1 MALISDGRRLLNVR
15 KKAAQQL
22 IKDKQRSLAT
32 IRLSIAVDM
41 MVGVMLLPNY
51 PIMVDKGVHKDS
63 FPSTYPFDFASAVQF
78 IPMTYYL
85 GVSIASL
92 FSGSISDRVGRKPVM
107 LCCISGSILGSAAKW
122 WCRKSFLGFCTANF
136 VNGLLSSEFPVVLA
150 YVSDLFESKE
160 EKEKEFSK
168 TVGCYVLGQGL
179 GGIIAIMFYP
189 LGLFVPILAGIGL
202 LLVVFVLNCLFLIE
216 PKYLRIPLVVDMDN
230 VSVHKVLEHDEE
242 KDAERGEG
250 EEANQE
256 ESTDESSEDG
266 KVDCIPEHDNDEKSM
281 LILLEHDEEK
291 QETERTEDEETHQDE
306 VADDSNDDKVYCIP
320 EHDND
325 EKSMLIL
332 LEHDE
337 EKQETERAEDEETH
351 QDEVADDSNDDKVYC
366 IPEHDDKKDIGRTE
380 DEEAIQEE
388 ATDESNDEKVDCAPE
403 HDDKK
408 DIGRT
413 EDEEAIQEEAT
424 DESNDEKVDCAPEHD
439 DKKDIVR
446 TEDKVAIQEEATDEI
461 SDDKD
466 EFLQKNDIQDLPDE
480 IDKKTM
486 SIIITGAFVD
496 IVGSKTLYP
505 LCITPLA
512 FDIFYRD
519 FVVRGESPPLSL
531 SGYQWLTILLAL
543 LVIPAAIIGPI
554 LFRKIGLASTCVMGN
569 ALTGLLTM
577 LLLFVANIETPTSW
591 TCAWFFVALY
601 FCFPFTVVSILSASP
616 MLDRIAP
623 IDKRGFVQG
632 VYSFTFNI
640 TSAISIWLLGLLADV
655 TSTNTMVW
663 TGIGISFGAA
673 MINTPLIFL
682 RKLGPVRRSP
692 VS

>member
-320 EHDND
+320 EHD
-325 EKSMLIL
+325 
-332 LEHDE
+332 
-337 EKQETERAEDEETH
+337 
-351 QDEVADDSNDDKVYC
+351 
-366 IPEHDDKKDIGRTE
+366 DKKDIGRTE

-569 ALTGLLTM
+569 VLTGLLTM

>member
-291 QETERTEDEETHQDE
+291 QETERT
-306 VADDSNDDKVYCIP
+306 
-320 EHDND
+320 
-325 EKSMLIL
+325 
-332 LEHDE
+332 
-337 EKQETERAEDEETH
+337 EDEETH